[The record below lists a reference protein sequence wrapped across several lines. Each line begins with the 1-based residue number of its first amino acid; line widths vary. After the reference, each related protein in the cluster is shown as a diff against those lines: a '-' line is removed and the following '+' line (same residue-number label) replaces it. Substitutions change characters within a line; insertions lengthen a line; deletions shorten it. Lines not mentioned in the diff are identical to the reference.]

1 MTKYILKPIGLHWI
15 LNSLD
20 RILSPHNAQT
30 NSLFLK
36 LLLLVN
42 SINYKINL
50 SMFIFLLLF
59 HFFLFIFYNNN
70 NYYYY
75 FFCITGCPK
84 GKFFNGSG
92 CTFCPADEYQPLS
105 GQANCSVCQSG
116 PGAQWKK
123 PSLDKTVCQGH
134 FSFFK

>member
-1 MTKYILKPIGLHWI
+1 MLEVTKLILKHFGHYWI

-20 RILSPHNAQT
+20 RILSPHYAQT

-42 SINYKINL
+42 SINYNIDL
-50 SMFIFLLLF
+50 SMFIF
-59 HFFLFIFYNNN
+59 
-70 NYYYY
+70 YYY
-75 FFCITGCPK
+75 FIFFLLHLFFIIIIFCITGCPK

-92 CTFCPADEYQPLS
+92 CAFCPADEYQPLS

-116 PGAQWKK
+116 PGAQWKR